1 MRTLTLLCATTA
13 VALQPPTKKTPPTPP
28 QRTNLDAAAKLE
40 EYSTNREYWYDPR
53 IHQGMGG
60 NIGVGG
66 LIASVMAP
74 LITKVIDVAAYG
86 GRDIRTDCAAAARS
100 AVAAVDGLAAPV
112 APGAAPAAS
121 LVVDLGCGTAASTRG
136 LRAAFPEADVLAYDT
151 SPPFLRTARLLTNV
165 VGGAKPVVFK
175 ERNAEATGL
184 ADGSADVVSIQ
195 FVLHEVPQ
203 QGRAALLAEA
213 KRVLRPGGLLMVLD
227 IAQEYSPSPA
237 MAEGEP
243 YVWGYMR
250 NIKRDLSKAGFVSL
264 EETKVVP
271 NHATMWLCRTNIM
284 PRPAGKNNILRINL
298 GDAGLATKR
307 RDAARGAIAAVAEA
321 A

>member
-1 MRTLTLLCATTA
+1 MKTTGFA
-13 VALQPPTKKTPPTPP
+13 
-28 QRTNLDAAAKLE
+28 
-40 EYSTNREYWYDPR
+40 
-53 IHQGMGG
+53 
-60 NIGVGG
+60 
-66 LIASVMAP
+66 
-74 LITKVIDVAAYG
+74 
-86 GRDIRTDCAAAARS
+86 
-100 AVAAVDGLAAPV
+100 
-112 APGAAPAAS
+112 
-121 LVVDLGCGTAASTRG
+121 
-136 LRAAFPEADVLAYDT
+136 
-151 SPPFLRTARLLTNV
+151 PPFLRTARLLTNV

-284 PRPAGKNNILRINL
+284 PRPAGKNNILKINL